1 MDDFHFKLRQ
11 ILDVIPIGWKGKI
24 ANEIEAGYNTFSA
37 TTYHSRP
44 KACKNSERSNFA
56 QKILE
61 RVISGQKMAVESKN
75 IGFRDIYVA
84 QMC

>member
-1 MDDFHFKLRQ
+1 MFNAPKMLYD
-11 ILDVIPIGWKGKI
+11 
-24 ANEIEAGYNTFSA
+24 TFSA

-44 KACKNSERSNFA
+44 KACQNSERSNFA

-61 RVISGQKMAVESKN
+61 RVISDQKMAVESKKT
-75 IGFRDIYVA
+75 GFRDIAVA